1 MKRNILFVSHSA
13 ELYGAERVL
22 LQTIQG
28 LNKET
33 FNSILVL
40 PKSGPLG
47 RLAEELGI
55 ETFCVPSKWWIT
67 EKRKVW
73 KQPFSWLWNL
83 KSLVQMSRLIDKKK
97 IDLVFSNTAVNFTGA
112 IAARLKNIPHIWS
125 VHEILEG
132 SSSPVGFLLGK
143 LALVGI
149 ISALSTRII
158 VNSEMTGLP
167 FKKNDKLRKV
177 NIGVRGSRKDKV
189 SGDALRRR
197 LGFDPK
203 DFVIGVVGK
212 IYPEK
217 GQKEVV
223 EAVNMIIKTNPQVR
237 LLIVGGVKNA
247 GYQRKIQK
255 FISVNHLERHVVVT
269 GYQQDILEILSML
282 NLLVVASI
290 VESFGRVALE
300 AMAVK
305 TPVLAVRRGGISE
318 VISPGENGFLVES
331 RDPKILAQGIRSV
344 LESPE
349 QVSKITEKGYQKV
362 QEKYSLEIQIGG
374 TEKVLKECFESEFE
388 DGDKIGKGAPS

>member
-1 MKRNILFVSHSA
+1 MKRNILFVSHSG

-22 LQTIQG
+22 LLTIEG
-28 LNKET
+28 LNKEK
-33 FNSILVL
+33 FNSVL
-40 PKSGPLG
+40 ALPRSGPLG
-47 RLAEELGI
+47 ELAEKSGI

-73 KQPFSWLWNL
+73 KQPLSWLWNL
-83 KSLVQMSRLIDKKK
+83 KSLVQMSKLIDKKK
-97 IDLVFSNTAVNFTGA
+97 IDLVFSNSAVNFTGA
-112 IAARLKNIPHIWS
+112 LAARLKNIPHIWS
-125 VHEILEG
+125 LHEILEE
-132 SSSPVGFLLGK
+132 SSSFLSFLLGK
-143 LALVGI
+143 RALVGI

-158 VNSEMTGLP
+158 VNSDMTGVP
-167 FKKNDKLRKV
+167 FKKNNKLRKV
-177 NIGVRGSRKDKV
+177 NIGVRGNHKDIV
-189 SGDALRRR
+189 FSDALRRR
-197 LGFDPK
+197 FGFDAQ

-223 EAVNMIIKTNPQVR
+223 EAVNMIIKTHPQVR
-237 LLIVGGVKNA
+237 LLIVGGVRHT

-255 FISVNHLERHVVVT
+255 FISVNHLERHVLVT
-269 GYQQDILEILSML
+269 GYQKDIYDILSML
-282 NLLVVASI
+282 NLLVVAST

-331 RDPKILAQGIRSV
+331 RNPKILAQGICSV

-349 QVSKITEKGYQKV
+349 QVSRIIEKGYKKMK
-362 QEKYSLEIQIGG
+362 EKYTLENQIEGIEG
-374 TEKVLKECFESEFE
+374 VLKECFESEFE
-388 DGDKIGKGAPS
+388 DDDTIQRGAPS

>member
-22 LQTIQG
+22 LLTIEG
-28 LNKET
+28 LNKEK

-47 RLAEELGI
+47 KLAEELGI
-55 ETFCVPSKWWIT
+55 ETFRVPSKWWIT

-73 KQPFSWLWNL
+73 KQPISWLWNL

-97 IDLVFSNTAVNFTGA
+97 IDLVFSNSAVNFTGA
-112 IAARLKNIPHIWS
+112 LAARLKNIPHIWS

-132 SSSPVGFLLGK
+132 SSSLVSFLLGK
-143 LALVGI
+143 RALVGM

-158 VNSEMTGLP
+158 VNSEMTGFP
-167 FKKNDKLRKV
+167 FKKNNKLRKV
-177 NIGVRGSRKDKV
+177 TIGVRGNHKDKV

-197 LGFDPK
+197 FGYDSN

-217 GQKEVV
+217 GQKEVA
-223 EAVNMIIKTNPQVR
+223 EAVNMIVKTCPQVR
-237 LLIVGGVKNA
+237 LLIVGGVRDA

-269 GYQQDILEILSML
+269 GYQKDIYDILSML
-282 NLLVVASI
+282 NLLVVASN

-331 RDPKILAQGIRSV
+331 RDPKILAQGICSV
-344 LESPE
+344 FESPE
-349 QVSKITEKGYQKV
+349 QVSRIIEKGYQEV
-362 QEKYSLEIQIGG
+362 QEKYSLENQIKGIEG
-374 TEKVLKECFESEFE
+374 VLKECFES
-388 DGDKIGKGAPS
+388 KS

>member
-1 MKRNILFVSHSA
+1 MKKNILFVSHSG

-28 LNKET
+28 LNKEK

-40 PKSGPLG
+40 PKYGPLG
-47 RLAEELGI
+47 ELAKELGI

-67 EKRKVW
+67 EKSKVW

-83 KSLVQMSRLIDKKK
+83 KSLVQISRLINKKR
-97 IDLVFSNTAVNFTGA
+97 IDLVFSNSVVNFTGA
-112 IAARLKNIPHIWS
+112 LAARLKNIPHIWS

-132 SSSPVGFLLGK
+132 SCSPVGFLLGK
-143 LALVGI
+143 RALIEI
-149 ISALSTRII
+149 ISALSTKII
-158 VNSEMTGLP
+158 VNSEMTGFP
-167 FKKNDKLRKV
+167 FIKNDKLRKV
-177 NIGVRGSRKDKV
+177 NIGVKEYRKDKV
-189 SGDALRRR
+189 SGDARRR
-197 LGFDPK
+197 SFGCDAE
-203 DFVIGVVGK
+203 DFVIGVIGK

-223 EAVNMIIKTNPQVR
+223 EAVNMIIKIYPQVR
-237 LLIVGGVKNA
+237 LLIVGGVGNA

-255 FISVNHLERHVVVT
+255 FISVNHLERHVVLT
-269 GYQQDILEILSML
+269 GYQRNIYEILSML
-282 NLLVVASI
+282 NLLVVASN

-331 RDPKILAQGIRSV
+331 RDPRILAQGIRSV

-349 QVSKITEKGYQKV
+349 QVSKITEKGYQEV

-374 TEKVLKECFESEFE
+374 TEKVLKECFESKLE
-388 DGDKIGKGAPS
+388 DGDNIGRGAAS